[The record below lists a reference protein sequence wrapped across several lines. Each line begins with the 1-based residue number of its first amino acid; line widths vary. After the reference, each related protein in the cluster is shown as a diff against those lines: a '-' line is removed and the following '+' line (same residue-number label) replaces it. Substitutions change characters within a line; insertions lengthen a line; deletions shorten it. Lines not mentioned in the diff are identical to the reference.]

1 MMSSRKCGSG
11 MIRSI
16 VVWAIFLLCFKCDSP
31 FSIHIHIHGFT
42 IPTTTTTSSV
52 IRSSSS
58 SCSNDVNNDEDIEK
72 DRKAYPQQ
80 PPHSERHFLPTH
92 PSYTPNNNN
101 KNHKNHKN
109 WRREIPFLWKK
120 KSQKKRTKRFFE
132 GWYYRVTLPSTNES
146 FAFIFSIEDPIPI
159 KNKNK
164 NKNNQIPS
172 SPLSL
177 ATVQIMGPQ
186 DGDYLVECTPDHTKF
201 WAHQNCQAFGC
212 VFQYNNTHTTS
223 HTHTTT
229 VIPPNQFFQTV
240 QSGFQMLPTR
250 LQGIVANGHDG
261 STNVSQ
267 GTPSPY
273 SPTTF
278 DLNISP
284 ISGWGDDQ
292 DHRQKS
298 TAGWLASHSVFEPHW
313 QVTLADARVSG
324 TITWK
329 NKTYHITDAPFYA
342 EKNWG
347 GGFPIKW
354 HWLQCNSFNN
364 YNHQRLSI
372 TAVGAIRKLPLKTQE
387 TVGLLCIHYNGIFY
401 EAVPWTGQVSWTVD
415 PWGKWYYIG
424 RCTSGNRLFEAEVS
438 ITCPTNGT
446 ILRAPTPDGM
456 ILACKD
462 AFQGEGTLNM
472 WALQYDP
479 HTRTYKRSTHIIQN
493 ATTNQAAVEIGGGPW
508 WDTWNGTTR
517 MKQPFKSLVKIPYLA
532 DKIVQNIKSIPSN
545 NNNNNNN
552 NNKGQN

>member
-1 MMSSRKCGSG
+1 M
-11 MIRSI
+11 
-16 VVWAIFLLCFKCDSP
+16 
-31 FSIHIHIHGFT
+31 
-42 IPTTTTTSSV
+42 
-52 IRSSSS
+52 
-58 SCSNDVNNDEDIEK
+58 DV
-72 DRKAYPQQ
+72 KAYPQQ

-92 PSYTPNNNN
+92 PSYTLNNNNNNNN
-101 KNHKNHKN
+101 KK
-109 WRREIPFLWKK
+109 IPFLWKK
-120 KSQKKRTKRFFE
+120 KSQKRRTKRFFE

-146 FAFIFSIEDPIPI
+146 FAFIFSIEDPIRP
-159 KNKNK
+159 KNQ
-164 NKNNQIPS
+164 NQTPS

-177 ATVQIMGPQ
+177 ATIQIMGPR

-201 WAHQNCQAFGC
+201 WAHQHCQAFGC
-212 VFQYNNTHTTS
+212 VFQYNKSHNNDTAATTS
-223 HTHTTT
+223 TTT
-229 VIPPNQFFQTV
+229 VIPPNEFFHHV

-261 STNVSQ
+261 STNVRQ
-267 GTPSPY
+267 GTSSPY

-278 DLNISP
+278 DLTISP
-284 ISGWGDDQ
+284 LSGWGDDQ
-292 DHRQKS
+292 DHQKS

-324 TITWK
+324 IITW
-329 NKTYHITDAPFYA
+329 NNQTYHVTDAPFYA

-415 PWGKWYYIG
+415 PWGKWNYIG
-424 RCTSGNRLFEAEVS
+424 RCTSGNRLFEAQVS
-438 ITCPTNGT
+438 VTCQTNGT
-446 ILRAPTPDGM
+446 ILRAPTEDGM

-472 WALQYDP
+472 WSLEYNQK
-479 HTRTYKRSTHIIQN
+479 TKTYQRSTLIIDN

-508 WDTWNGTTR
+508 WDTWNGTTQ
-517 MKQPFKSLVKIPYLA
+517 MKQPFKSLVKIPYIA
-532 DKIVQNIKSIPSN
+532 DKLLQNIKSIPPY

-552 NNKGQN
+552 NNKRR